1 MKKYIL
7 DIMYDGTEY
16 SGWQIQ
22 HHSTTIQQLVQNAV
36 RTLVRE
42 EVNVIGS
49 GRTDAGV
56 HALGQIAHF
65 RCTCEQN
72 TQYLLKALNGIL
84 PKDIRVRQVQEVD
97 IGFHAQKSAYAKEYH
112 YHLVLGPIST
122 PFERQYV
129 WRVPYTIDQTLLQ
142 KACAEFV
149 GTHDFRSFANSA
161 DYGAAAKNS
170 VRTIIKIDIVPRE
183 NGLTLV
189 FQANGF
195 LYKMVRNI
203 VGMLIAVASGKKQL
217 SDISRIFAAKDRR
230 LAPMSA
236 PPQGLF
242 LVKVFYPDSPDTAHT
257 DDEDSP
263 E

>member
-65 RCTCEQN
+65 RCSSEQN

-84 PKDIRVRQVQEVD
+84 PKDIRVRDVQEVD

-129 WRVPYTIDQTLLQ
+129 WRVPYKIDQALLQ
-142 KACAEFV
+142 QACAEFV
-149 GTHDFRSFANSA
+149 GTHDFKSFANSA

-203 VGMLIAVASGKKQL
+203 VGLQL
-217 SDISRIFAAKDRR
+217 YLERNGGSESEFQRIFASRDRREAKDT
-230 LAPMSA
+230 APA
-236 PPQGLF
+236 HGLYLYRVEYPPELDKKC
-242 LVKVFYPDSPDTAHT
+242 LKL
-257 DDEDSP
+257 
-263 E
+263 